1 MTSPS
6 PKRRKTSPTGSV
18 PGNLSPARKT
28 PTRAS
33 FLSPTKASLARS
45 NPRLLPR
52 PTSAG
57 SRDSRPNS
65 RGEAIARAQEARAYI
80 LGDLEKAQPVPNVQA
95 EQRESLEDAPQA
107 LPGAEAEREAP
118 NKQTV
123 SENGVTTSQKRQE
136 PSVNHRVPEEEADLP
151 LTPKEQGLQ
160 ELEDTPRRGILY
172 SSPSKRLR
180 RNKTSAKPSP
190 LKPKQ
195 LLAISNTDTS
205 LANDGTAE
213 ERPQTTERDKKE
225 EQSQVAPPH
234 DPKEEGKRQ
243 EKERLLLQLKRL
255 QDEVQLYERTV
266 EKSLSPA
273 SDDLLDDVDLEE
285 LM

>member
-1 MTSPS
+1 MASPS
-6 PKRRKTSPTGSV
+6 KRRKTSLTGSV

-28 PTRAS
+28 PARAS
-33 FLSPTKASLARS
+33 FLSPTKASLARF
-45 NPRLLPR
+45 NPGLLPY
-52 PTSAG
+52 PTSASSG
-57 SRDSRPNS
+57 DSRPNN
-65 RGEAIARAQEARAYI
+65 RGEAIARGQEVRAYI
-80 LGDLEKAQPVPNVQA
+80 LGDPEKAQPVPNVQA
-95 EQRESLEDAPQA
+95 EQRESREDAPQA
-107 LPGAEAEREAP
+107 LLGAEVEREPP

-123 SENGVTTSQKRQE
+123 SENAVITPQKRQE
-136 PSVNHRVPEEEADLP
+136 SSVNHRAPEEEADLP

-160 ELEDTPRRGILY
+160 EPEDTPRRGILY

-180 RNKTSAKPSP
+180 RKKTSAKPSP

-195 LLAISNTDTS
+195 LLVTSNTDTL
-205 LANDGTAE
+205 LADDGAAE
-213 ERPQTTERDKKE
+213 ERPQITERDEKE
-225 EQSQVAPPH
+225 EKSQVAPPH

-255 QDEVQLYERTV
+255 QDEVQLYERTL
-266 EKSLSPA
+266 EKSLNPA

>member
-1 MTSPS
+1 MVSPS
-6 PKRRKTSPTGSV
+6 PKRRKASPTRSV
-18 PGNLSPARKT
+18 PGNLSPARKK

-33 FLSPTKASLARS
+33 FLSPTKASLARF
-45 NPRLLPR
+45 NPGLFPR
-52 PTSAG
+52 PPSAG
-57 SRDSRPNS
+57 SGDSRPNS
-65 RGEAIARAQEARAYI
+65 RGKAIARGQEARAYI

-95 EQRESLEDAPQA
+95 GQRGPREDAPQV
-107 LPGAEAEREAP
+107 LLGAEVERETS

-123 SENGVTTSQKRQE
+123 PENGVTTPQKRQE
-136 PSVNHRVPEEEADLP
+136 SPVNHRAPEEEADLP

-160 ELEDTPRRGILY
+160 EPEDAPRRGILY
-172 SSPSKRLR
+172 SSPSKRPR

-195 LLAISNTDTS
+195 LLVTSNTDTS
-205 LANDGTAE
+205 LADDGATE
-213 ERPQTTERDKKE
+213 ERSQTTGRGEKE

-234 DPKEEGKRQ
+234 DLKEGGERQ

-255 QDEVQLYERTV
+255 RDEVQLYERTV

-273 SDDLLDDVDLEE
+273 SDDLLDVDLEE

>member
-1 MTSPS
+1 M
-6 PKRRKTSPTGSV
+6 
-18 PGNLSPARKT
+18 
-28 PTRAS
+28 
-33 FLSPTKASLARS
+33 
-45 NPRLLPR
+45 
-52 PTSAG
+52 
-57 SRDSRPNS
+57 
-65 RGEAIARAQEARAYI
+65 
-80 LGDLEKAQPVPNVQA
+80 PNVQA
-95 EQRESLEDAPQA
+95 EQRESREDAPQA

-123 SENGVTTSQKRQE
+123 SENGVTTPQKRQE
-136 PSVNHRVPEEEADLP
+136 SSVNHRVPEEADLP

-160 ELEDTPRRGILY
+160 EPEDTPRRGILY

-180 RNKTSAKPSP
+180 HNKTSAKPSP

-195 LLAISNTDTS
+195 LLATSNTDTP
-205 LANDGTAE
+205 LANEGAAE
-213 ERPQTTERDKKE
+213 ERPQTTEREEKE

-273 SDDLLDDVDLEE
+273 SNDLLDVDLEE